1 MHIIRTCYISEYY
14 EDILQHKKSFWAAK
28 GDMRMYDVT
37 YAPMIDMKDLY
48 TGQVYTGTRS
58 KWIEYL
64 AQSGYDIMQNLQIS
78 GNDMIG
84 NGVTLPRRS
93 RRYWFYDEK
102 GRTYD
107 ARLWSKEIEKTREE
121 WLRSRWRKPACNA
134 VFRREPIPR
143 TGKKSRAK
151 IHRRIRM
158 LNECRQ
164 NADPEYA
171 EFIRPKRRSHTLLML
186 RADAPYR
193 GREKSWKAQQKTR
206 HQWKS

>member
-1 MHIIRTCYISEYY
+1 MIFMCSVLCGRHQGGAAAPLDFHAAAHLFTACGRKINTCPLQGDLEGLLHIIRTCYISEYY

-84 NGVTLPRRS
+84 NGVTPPRHS

-121 WLRSRWRKPACNA
+121 WLRSR
-134 VFRREPIPR
+134 
-143 TGKKSRAK
+143 
-151 IHRRIRM
+151 
-158 LNECRQ
+158 
-164 NADPEYA
+164 
-171 EFIRPKRRSHTLLML
+171 
-186 RADAPYR
+186 
-193 GREKSWKAQQKTR
+193 
-206 HQWKS
+206 

>member
-1 MHIIRTCYISEYY
+1 
-14 EDILQHKKSFWAAK
+14 
-28 GDMRMYDVT
+28 MYDVT

-58 KWIEYL
+58 EWIEYL
-64 AQSGYDIMQNLQIS
+64 AQSGYEIMQNLQIS

-121 WLRSRWRKPACNA
+121 WFRSR
-134 VFRREPIPR
+134 
-143 TGKKSRAK
+143 
-151 IHRRIRM
+151 
-158 LNECRQ
+158 
-164 NADPEYA
+164 
-171 EFIRPKRRSHTLLML
+171 
-186 RADAPYR
+186 
-193 GREKSWKAQQKTR
+193 
-206 HQWKS
+206 